1 MRVKFPLCPFFKVKI
16 NSKTLECLASV
27 LYAFEDSDSELPY
40 LDQESLGFEEELKAY
55 KENYKNLLLPRKK
68 GLKNAV
74 VWILTQQIKDEENVE
89 EFVSDLYRRIWIY
102 EPNTKSTEG
111 IIEELETIR
120 YTKAIKYILNQA
132 KYL

>member
-1 MRVKFPLCPFFKVKI
+1 VKI
-16 NSKTLECLASV
+16 NSKILECLASI

-40 LDQESLGFEEELKAY
+40 LDQESLEFEEELKAY
-55 KENYKNLLLPRKK
+55 KENYNNLPLPRKK

-74 VWILTQQIKDEENVE
+74 AGILTGEIIEGD
-89 EFVSDLYRRIWIY
+89 VSDLYRRIWIH
-102 EPNTKSTEG
+102 ESNIESTEH

>member
-16 NSKTLECLASV
+16 NSKTLECFASV

-40 LDQESLGFEEELKAY
+40 LDQESLEFEEELKAY
-55 KENYKNLLLPRKK
+55 KENYNNLPLPRKK

-74 VWILTQQIKDEENVE
+74 AWILTQQIKDKENVE
-89 EFVSDLYRRIWIY
+89 EFVSDLYRRIWIH
-102 EPNTKSTEG
+102 EPNTESTEG

-120 YTKAIKYILNQA
+120 YTKSIKYILNQA

>member
-16 NSKTLECLASV
+16 NPEILEELASA
-27 LYAFEDSDSELPY
+27 LHAFEDPDSELPD
-40 LDQESLGFEEELKAY
+40 LDQESSEFKEELEAY
-55 KENYKNLLLPRKK
+55 KEAYKNLSQFRRK

-74 VWILTQQIKDEENVE
+74 AGILTGEIIEGD
-89 EFVSDLYRRIWIY
+89 VSDLYRRIWIH
-102 EPNTKSTEG
+102 ESNIESTEH

>member
-16 NSKTLECLASV
+16 NSKILECLASI

-40 LDQESLGFEEELKAY
+40 LDQESLEFEEELKAY
-55 KENYKNLLLPRKK
+55 KENYNNLPLPRKK

-74 VWILTQQIKDEENVE
+74 VWILAQQIKDKENVE
-89 EFVSDLYRRIWIY
+89 EFVPDLYRRIWIH
-102 EPNTKSTEG
+102 EPNIKSTEN
-111 IIEELETIR
+111 ITKELEIMR
-120 YTKAIKYILNQA
+120 YTRAIKCILDQA